1 MSDIA
6 SRVAKRAQDQG
17 IAEKVAK
24 KVLAKGLPLGKTY
37 QNPKVRIH
45 RYRDQVRVTD
55 LTNAGKRGKKVR
67 EMVVLPTYAYSG
79 DDQDW
84 LDQQTHQFLT
94 YARSSDPYQKSK
106 LYIKDLMVDFPDD
119 IKLVETEY
127 RGVDVEPYGE
137 LFEFRL
143 PLDNGGKLTIKS
155 SPTDFL
161 VVHTARMKGP
171 RGNEFDHDSRFR
183 PRKKKD
189 AVLFYGWMKDNSSK
203 VKSFKGMTD
212 LFDLWKKLGVNYDY

>member
-67 EMVVLPTYAYSG
+67 EMVVMPAYAYSG

-84 LDQQTHQFLT
+84 LDRQTHQFLI

-137 LFEFRL
+137 IFEFKIPIERGSITL
-143 PLDNGGKLTIKS
+143 KS

-161 VVHTARMKGP
+161 VKHTARMTGP
-171 RGNEFDHDSRFR
+171 RGNGFDHDSRYR
-183 PRKKKD
+183 PYKKRD
-189 AVLFYGWMKDNSSK
+189 AILFYGWMKDNANK
-203 VKSFKGMTD
+203 VKSLKDMTD
-212 LFDLWKKLGVNYDY
+212 LFDIWKKLGVQYDY